1 MTTVSISPGR
11 DLFNTSPDQ
20 FKLLLEPDAWPRS
33 SLIRGAVQEFNHRLT
48 EVEGV
53 WGVLDTDGTSLVA
66 RETSELRALRSW
78 WTDHGLQLVV
88 ARREEDPAWER
99 MPKRGRQQG
108 SKITLNGPRNSP
120 TTVKTRLARRFEAL
134 WHESVMLL
142 KSHAE
147 QTDTWLKA
155 AILKGYTR
163 PNSQLPLSDSQMV
176 VLAVRHLYDA
186 DERNPLVN
194 RLINGTMTE
203 HDLTLPALIEAQY
216 KDVADMANE
225 GQVIGTASRIAL
237 AVAVALSEYDAADVY
252 KSLGGLMRRHGF
264 DTTTNLREFADLA
277 MQ

>member
-1 MTTVSISPGR
+1 MTTLSITPGR
-11 DLFNTSPDQ
+11 DLFNTTPDQ
-20 FKLLLEPDAWPRS
+20 FKLLLEPDNWPRS
-33 SLIRGAVQEFNHRLT
+33 QLIRHALQEFNHRLT

-53 WGVLDTDGTSLVA
+53 WGVLSPEGVSLTA
-66 RETSELRALRSW
+66 REGSELRALRSW
-78 WTDHGLQLVV
+78 WKDHGLQLVV
-88 ARREEDPAWER
+88 QRRDEDPAWEN
-99 MPKRGRQQG
+99 MPKRGRQRG
-108 SKITLNGPRNSP
+108 AKISLNGQRSSP
-120 TTVKTRLARRFEAL
+120 TAVKSRLARRFEAL

-155 AILKGYTR
+155 AILKGYPR
-163 PNSQLPLSDSQMV
+163 HNSQLPLSDSQMV

-203 HDLTLPALIEAQY
+203 NDLTLPALIEAQY
-216 KDVADMANE
+216 KDVTDMANE

-237 AVAVALSEYDAADVY
+237 AVAVAISEYDAADVY
-252 KSLGGLMRRHGF
+252 KGLGALMRRHGF